1 MPGPSVSGNN
11 ALKQTVRYTVADY
24 LSWDD
29 DQRWELI
36 NGEAFAMSPAPTRKH
51 QKLAGSLYHGLCSFL
66 SDKPCEPYISPIDVF
81 LSPLADQGDDI
92 EDTVV
97 QPDVLVVCDPSKLAE
112 EGIRGAPDFIAE
124 ILSDSTANKDLTRKR
139 DLYEAHGVREYW
151 IVSPENGSV
160 LTYTLQD
167 RRFLPVREFRAE
179 ESVPSSV
186 ISGFIWGP
194 RKAEVPAATK
204 K

>member
-1 MPGPSVSGNN
+1 
-11 ALKQTVRYTVADY
+11 
-24 LSWDD
+24 
-29 DQRWELI
+29 
-36 NGEAFAMSPAPTRKH
+36 
-51 QKLAGSLYHGLCSFL
+51 
-66 SDKPCEPYISPIDVF
+66 
-81 LSPLADQGDDI
+81 
-92 EDTVV
+92 
-97 QPDVLVVCDPSKLAE
+97 VLVVCDPSKLAE

-124 ILSDSTANKDLTRKR
+124 VLSDSTANKDLTRKR

-160 LTYTLQD
+160 LVYTQQD

-179 ESVPSSV
+179 ESVPSSI

-194 RKAEVPAATK
+194 RKTEVSATSK

>member
-1 MPGPSVSGNN
+1 MAGPSVSGNN
-11 ALKQTVRYTVADY
+11 ALTQAVRYTVADY

-29 DQRWELI
+29 GQRWELI
-36 NGEAFAMSPAPTRKH
+36 SGEAFAMSPAPRRPH
-51 QKLAGSLYHGLCSFL
+51 QKLVGSLHGELFQFL
-66 SDKPCEPYISPIDVF
+66 SGKPCEPYISPIDVF
-81 LSPLADQGDDI
+81 LPPLADRGDDV

-97 QPDVLVVCDPSKLAE
+97 QPDVLVVCDPTKLAD

-124 ILSDSTANKDLTRKR
+124 VLSDSTANKDLTRKR

-160 LTYTLQD
+160 LAYTLQD

-186 ISGFIWGP
+186 LSGFVWGP
-194 RKAEVPAATK
+194 RKAEAPVSTK
-204 K
+204 R